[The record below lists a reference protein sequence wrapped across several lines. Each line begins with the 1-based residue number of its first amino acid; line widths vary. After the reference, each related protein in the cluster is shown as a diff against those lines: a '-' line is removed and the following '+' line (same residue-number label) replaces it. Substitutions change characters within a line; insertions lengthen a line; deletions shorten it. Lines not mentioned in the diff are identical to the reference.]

1 MVILTEIVMLSI
13 GQDSLWSVHNRM
25 SKETQRRTDMAEE
38 EDSLDSRV
46 IFELLRLQILGTHVQ
61 ILRGR

>member
-1 MVILTEIVMLSI
+1 MLSI

-46 IFELLRLQILGTHVQ
+46 IFELLILQILGTHVQ

>member
-1 MVILTEIVMLSI
+1 MLSI

-38 EDSLDSRV
+38 EDSLDSRYLNYSDYK
-46 IFELLRLQILGTHVQ
+46 F
-61 ILRGR
+61 